1 MTVTVCDQTCPPVR
15 YNVAMTKDNVDLEVS
30 VGGLPEA
37 LATLPQDISTWESA
51 LADALNKQHKA
62 AQALNL
68 VKAKTELAIRNDP
81 LSYGFPKMTEGLVST
96 LVVVQQAVIDA
107 EEALIAAKCVV
118 DNTRAIVNAL
128 DVKRS
133 ACKYLTELV
142 IRGFTNS
149 NPVGMAE

>member
-1 MTVTVCDQTCPPVR
+1 
-15 YNVAMTKDNVDLEVS
+15 MTKDNVDLEVS

-37 LATLPQDISTWESA
+37 LSMLPQDISTWESA
-51 LADALNKQHKA
+51 LADELNKQHKA

-68 VKAKTELAIRNDP
+68 VKAKVELAIRTDP
-81 LSYGFPKMTEGLVST
+81 IAYGYPKMTENLVDT
-96 LVVVQQAVIDA
+96 LVVVQPQVIAA
-107 EEALIAAKCVV
+107 EEALIAAKFAV
-118 DNTRAIVNAL
+118 DNTKAIVNAL

-149 NPVGMAE
+149 TPTGTAK